1 MPAFSDVEGF
11 LNSFSEEEILV
22 TRHAFRRLLAG
33 QATELESLPAATGLS
48 PESVERALAGLL
60 ERGTITMEGE
70 RRTITGARGLSLAET
85 THRLQLGGHQLYTFC
100 AVDAVGIPA
109 ALELDAVVRS
119 RCHQCGARLEL
130 TLAEGRV
137 ARAPEGVMIWAAE
150 RDPSRSLHEHT

>member
-1 MPAFSDVEGF
+1 MPAFSDVEQF
-11 LNSFSEEEILV
+11 LNSFSEEEIRV

-48 PESVERALAGLL
+48 PESVERALDALL
-60 ERGTITMEGE
+60 RRGTITIAGG

-85 THRLQLGGHQLYTFC
+85 KHRLQLGGHQLYTFC

-109 ALELDAVVRS
+109 ALEVDAVVQS
-119 RCHQCGARLEL
+119 RCHQCGALLEL
-130 TLAEGRV
+130 MLTKGRV
-137 ARAPEGVMIWAAE
+137 ARAPQGVMIWAGE